1 MKNYSLVVKFFYTH
15 FMNSF
20 IYLYILETVRK
31 NRFTSNATDSEIC
44 NVIKDWF
51 RFAGDREGGGK
62 SGKRERKQ
70 PRRKRKE
77 TVIILSQTTLSL
89 IKYLQS
95 AYCNLNMWICKFWN
109 ITFRSSLVSKNF
121 KGRHT
126 LGFFTIDNLKW
137 FTFWNKILI
146 QLTMLIF
153 KRFLSVK
160 EKFYVQRWPNV
171 GVLLSTLWYYL
182 LV

>member
-1 MKNYSLVVKFFYTH
+1 MKTYSLVVKFFYTH

-95 AYCNLNMWICKFWN
+95 AYCNLNMWICKF
-109 ITFRSSLVSKNF
+109 
-121 KGRHT
+121 
-126 LGFFTIDNLKW
+126 
-137 FTFWNKILI
+137 
-146 QLTMLIF
+146 
-153 KRFLSVK
+153 
-160 EKFYVQRWPNV
+160 
-171 GVLLSTLWYYL
+171 
-182 LV
+182 

>member
-1 MKNYSLVVKFFYTH
+1 
-15 FMNSF
+15 MNSF

-70 PRRKRKE
+70 PRGKRKE
-77 TVIILSQTTLSL
+77 TLSL

-146 QLTMLIF
+146 QLTMHIF

-160 EKFYVQRWPNV
+160 EKIYVQRWCTSVFSVILFV
-171 GVLLSTLWYYL
+171 GLMLAIMY
-182 LV
+182 